1 MKDISSGKLSKTLFY
16 RYYLVSELLR
26 PTASR
31 EYEYT
36 PCSEICRDKTINW
49 IQRGNSSL
57 ALSIRAS
64 TPKDDSRAL
73 NLTKQGRPLKYKT
86 ALEFDRDLWT
96 KCSEEE
102 WNRLLENTLRPIYS

>member
-1 MKDISSGKLSKTLFY
+1 MKNISSGKFSKTLFY

-36 PCSEICRDKTINW
+36 PCSEIRRDKTLTW
-49 IQRGNSSL
+49 IQRGSSSL
-57 ALSIRAS
+57 ALSIRSS

-86 ALEFDRDLWT
+86 ALDLDRDLWT
-96 KCSEEE
+96 K
-102 WNRLLENTLRPIYS
+102 